1 MITSR
6 TVIGA
11 HAYFF
16 PNATAYT
23 IPAAG
28 TASRIAKP
36 GSADPKWIDLGVSD
50 WTFQNTGTTADFFAP
65 APGVRVLWDKIVTK
79 KGLKLKGKLMEM
91 QNLVWQL
98 LLSAA
103 ALPSS
108 PDAGGQFNPLEGD
121 PVIRGW
127 LQLQQFNQ
135 ANVLI
140 NTMDVFVAITL
151 PGDVQFG
158 ENPVDVDV
166 EADVLFSTLNTG
178 SLS

>member
-1 MITSR
+1 MLTAR

-16 PNATAYT
+16 PAGIAYSL
-23 IPAAG
+23 PDPGG
-28 TASRIAKP
+28 TAGRSAKP
-36 GSADPKWIDLGVSD
+36 GSDDPLWIDCGVAD
-50 WTFQNTGTTADFFAP
+50 WTLQNTGTTVDFMAP
-65 APGVRVLWDKIVTK
+65 APGCRELYD
-79 KGLKLKGKLMEM
+79 KGKLMEM
-91 QNLVWQL
+91 QNLVWQV
-98 LLSAA
+98 LLSTA
-103 ALPSS
+103 ALPAS
-108 PDAGGQFNPLEGD
+108 PAAGGQYNPGEGD
-121 PVIRGW
+121 PVVRGW

-140 NTMDVFVAITL
+140 NTMDVYVALTI

-166 EADVLFSTLNTG
+166 EADKLQSIYNTG

>member
-1 MITSR
+1 MLTAR

-16 PNATAYT
+16 PASAAFTVPEAG
-23 IPAAG
+23 AAG
-28 TASRIAKP
+28 RNAKP
-36 GSADPKWIDLGVSD
+36 GAADPAWIKCGVSD
-50 WTFQNTGTTADFFAP
+50 WTFQNTGTTVDFFAP
-65 APGVRVLWDKIVTK
+65 APGARELYDKVVTK

-98 LLSAA
+98 LLSTAV
-103 ALPSS
+103 LPAS
-108 PDAGGQFNPLEGD
+108 PAAGGQYNPGEGD
-121 PVIRGW
+121 PVVRGW

-135 ANVLI
+135 ENVLI
-140 NTMDVFVAITL
+140 NTMDVYVAMTI

-166 EADVLFSTLNTG
+166 ECDKLQSVLNTG
-178 SLS
+178 NLA